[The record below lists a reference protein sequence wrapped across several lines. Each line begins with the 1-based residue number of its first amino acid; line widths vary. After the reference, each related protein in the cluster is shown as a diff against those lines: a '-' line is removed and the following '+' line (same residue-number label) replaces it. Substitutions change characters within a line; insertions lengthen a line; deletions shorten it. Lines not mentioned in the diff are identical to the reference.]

1 MNTSEQQKIEE
12 FKQQFPDIADAVQ
25 IVVSQGISTAIKPIE
40 QKVEADSQAKFTE
53 ALTKTVPDWQTITAD
68 PNWAAFLNGPYR
80 YSSRSKLELLQEAI
94 ARHDA
99 ESVTNML
106 QDFKANPSAGSPGG
120 GTPPGPQQQTNL
132 ILRKTVKEFYSARAQ
147 GYYRGREKEAQ
158 QIDAQ
163 INQAMLEGR
172 IV

>member
-1 MNTSEQQKIEE
+1 VNR
-12 FKQQFPDIADAVQ
+12 P
-25 IVVSQGISTAIKPIE
+25 
-40 QKVEADSQAKFTE
+40 
-53 ALTKTVPDWQTITAD
+53 
-68 PNWAAFLNGPYR
+68 R
-80 YSSRSKLELLQEAI
+80 LELLREAI
-94 ARHDA
+94 GKSDS
-99 ESVTNML
+99 ESVIHL
-106 QDFKANPSAGSPGG
+106 LEDFKKNPTAGGPGS
-120 GTPPGPQQQTNL
+120 GTPPGQQQQTNL